1 MQFDKTAITISQRR
15 LMDLIDLSLIV
26 LRSYFGK
33 LVLCALIGIA
43 PFALLN
49 FALTFPLWNYEYLA
63 MRSVDVSDPIAY
75 RVRFYI
81 IQMTL
86 VFLQMP
92 LALSGL
98 TFFIGQAVFVE
109 QQSIRQVFKS
119 CLERWLQLTLI
130 LGFFRVAILGYLQ
143 LLYMFNNP
151 ELNVGLELGICLFLV
166 CGSVFITRSARP
178 FAPEIL
184 VLERTNLLK
193 KKSSSVSPNYSQRNK
208 WLHSMQFSDNFG
220 AHLLL
225 SCIAIWGVACLLI
238 SLVLLAGVISK
249 TWTWSEWIDLLGLPI
264 ACWTIAI
271 WMTIIRFLLYMNTRI
286 QTEGWEVEL
295 KFKAEGDRLAE
306 AGVQ

>member
-26 LRSYFGK
+26 LRSYFGTI
-33 LVLCALIGIA
+33 VLCSLIGIV

-49 FALTFPLWNYEYLA
+49 FVLTFPLWDYEYLA
-63 MRSVDVSDPIAY
+63 MRSVDISDPLAY

-98 TFFIGQAVFVE
+98 TYFIGQAVFVE
-109 QQSIRQVFKS
+109 QQSIKQVFKS
-119 CLERWLQLTLI
+119 CLARWLQLTLV
-130 LGFFRVAILGYLQ
+130 LGFYRFAVLGYLQ
-143 LLYMFNNP
+143 LLFMFFNP
-151 ELNVGLELGICLFLV
+151 ELNVGLELGVCLFLI
-166 CGSVFITRSARP
+166 CGSVFITRAARP

-193 KKSSSVSPNYSQRNK
+193 KKSSSASPSYAQRNK

-225 SCIAIWGVACLLI
+225 SCVAIWGVACLSI
-238 SLVLLAGVISK
+238 SLVLLTGVISK
-249 TWTWSEWIDLLGLPI
+249 SWTWSEWIDLLGLPI
-264 ACWTIAI
+264 ACWTIAT
-271 WMTIIRFLLYMNTRI
+271 WMTIVRFLLYMNTRI

-295 KFKAEGDRLAE
+295 KFKAESDRLAE